1 MQRRQLGQMQ
11 DRPIAAKGDDQIRA
25 LQLRQQ
31 RLGGQIS
38 EGVGFWVT
46 EGRTD
51 YRLKAHVP

>member
-31 RLGGQIS
+31 RLGGQVS
-38 EGVGFWVT
+38 
-46 EGRTD
+46 
-51 YRLKAHVP
+51 KASVFGSRKGEQTTV